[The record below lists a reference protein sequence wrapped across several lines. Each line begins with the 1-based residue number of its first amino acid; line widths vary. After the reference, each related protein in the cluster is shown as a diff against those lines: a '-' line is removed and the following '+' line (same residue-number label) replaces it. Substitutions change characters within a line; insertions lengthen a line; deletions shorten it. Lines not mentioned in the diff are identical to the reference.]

1 MSQLEGLVPG
11 TWQIDPTHTDIGFT
25 VRHLISKV
33 RGTFEEFEGEIV
45 IAENPLESEASATV
59 QLSTINTGTA
69 QRDDHLRSSDFFEV
83 DQHPVMRFSST
94 GVRANG
100 DGYTLT
106 GDLTVKNV
114 TREIELEVDFLGVG
128 PDPWGGTRAGFE
140 ATGKIS
146 RKEFGVDFN
155 IPLEGDKFV
164 IGDQVTIQLQVEAVL
179 QVEAAVQKETES
191 ANA

>member
-45 IAENPLESEASATV
+45 IAENPRESTANATI
-59 QLSTINTGTA
+59 QLNSINTGTA
-69 QRDDHLRSSDFFEV
+69 QRDQHLRSSDFFEV
-83 DQHPVMRFSST
+83 DQHPVMRFRT
-94 GVRANG
+94 TEVRADG
-100 DGYTLT
+100 DGYVVA
-106 GDLTVKNV
+106 GDLTVKDV
-114 TREIELEVDFLGVG
+114 THPIELDVEFLGVG

-140 ATGKIS
+140 ATAKIS

-155 IPLEGDKFV
+155 IPLEGEKFV
-164 IGDQVTIQLQVEAVL
+164 IGDQVSIHLQIEAVL
-179 QVEAAVQKETES
+179 QKEAEPAR
-191 ANA
+191 A